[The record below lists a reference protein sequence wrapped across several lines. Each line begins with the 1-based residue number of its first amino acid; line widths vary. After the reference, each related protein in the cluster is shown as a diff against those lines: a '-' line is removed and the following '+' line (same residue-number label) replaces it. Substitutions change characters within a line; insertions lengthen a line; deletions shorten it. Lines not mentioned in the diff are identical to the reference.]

1 MKASQ
6 KSGFPASGSL
16 LEGDASL
23 LLRQMAAD
31 EALPELGGAA
41 SAFRGRN
48 LKTIED
54 LRRHSLEY
62 QTQVLHPIELPA
74 VIRAWQFAS
83 HGGARELSLLDNE
96 LSSHPALHELAVAS
110 QRVGRIHLKRLRP
123 LRDHRVVQR
132 YLAAIERGESTGWH
146 MIVYGLIL
154 SVYSIPLRQ
163 GLIHY
168 GCASIRG
175 LLLGA
180 GSNTCQGTEAAL
192 TGLEREGSLSLP
204 GAVGHAIASSGAEGL
219 FSAEHLAKT
228 PGS

>member
-6 KSGFPASGSL
+6 TSGLPASGSL
-16 LEGDASL
+16 LGGDASL
-23 LLRQMAAD
+23 LLQQIAAD
-31 EALPELGGAA
+31 ETLPELGMAA

-54 LRRHSLEY
+54 LRKHSLEY
-62 QTQVLHPIELPA
+62 QTQILHEIEFPV

-83 HGGARELSLLDNE
+83 HCGARELIKLDQE
-96 LSSHPALHELAVAS
+96 LSSHPSLQEFASAS

-132 YLAAIERGESTGWH
+132 YLAAIERDECKGWH

-163 GLIHY
+163 GLMHY

-175 LLLGA
+175 LLGA
-180 GSNTCQGTEAAL
+180 GANNCQGTESAL
-192 TGLEREGSLSLP
+192 LGLEQEGSLRLP
-204 GAVGHAIASSGAEGL
+204 GAVRHAIASSGAEGM
-219 FSAEHLAKT
+219 FSSLEMAKT
-228 PGS
+228 AGS